1 MTCKSKIG
9 KVTFTHAYNHTI
21 THAYNATQH
30 SSTGYSPFYLMFGRQ
45 PRLAIDVCLDLEQ
58 VTKQMTYSS
67 VAVDSDLIYS
77 TRLENQSNA
86 LILINSPGRVLI
98 DFRIFFLNSMTLET
112 WV

>member
-1 MTCKSKIG
+1 MLGTLSDVQKHNGKSYLP
-9 KVTFTHAYNHTI
+9 AI

-30 SSTGYSPFYLMFGRQ
+30 SSTGYSSFYLMFDRQ

-67 VAVDSDLIYS
+67 VAVNSDLIYS

-98 DFRIFFLNSMTLET
+98 DFRIFFLSCMTLET